1 MLTFN
6 LQSQGNINSN
16 ITGSTQSALID
27 FGNRSQR
34 KAQPLN
40 VQGSH
45 YFNKDFKIA
54 KLEYFGKEL
63 NDTGYMRY
71 NAFRDEIEMADTQ

>member
-1 MLTFN
+1 MKYTYILLFSTLVTFN
-6 LQSQGNINSN
+6 LQSQGNINNN
-16 ITGSTQSALID
+16 ITGATQSALID

-45 YFNKDFKIA
+45 YFNKDFKFII
-54 KLEYFGKEL
+54 LFFGLL
-63 NDTGYMRY
+63 NCGLPNLFTP
-71 NAFRDEIEMADTQ
+71 E